1 MKKDPRY
8 VAWIILLTAFLIFC
22 FIVTAVP
29 LGTRYHIL
37 HAEAKHE
44 ASVEALTGTV
54 IVEPSVGRGFVPL
67 ESGEDMQIPE
77 GSMVRVDET
86 SEAMI
91 TFFDQSFVRLFP
103 GATVRLERIRSPRYA
118 AGKSSNSIHVGL
130 SGGQIYVGTALSSD
144 PSLDFRVATLHSDVA
159 LAADGSYALEATN
172 RRSGITV
179 YARGRAHVSAK
190 NDDTSGVEV
199 MPRQRTEV
207 AFGQSPNPPVDAA
220 RNLVVNGDFSE
231 GLEKDWHAFNDQGT
245 DGGNVDGTFSLVVDE
260 GRRAVEFSRTDGHG
274 NHCETVLE
282 QSIDRTIPEPVS
294 SLVVRANV
302 KVRYQSLSGGG
313 YLSSEYPLMIRL
325 TYRDIYDSEA
335 EWVRGFY
342 YQNVE
347 ENPTTFG
354 VRVPHDRWYLFQ
366 SENLLETLPIRPYR
380 IIRLRVYASG
390 WDYESLISDINL
402 IVE

>member
-1 MKKDPRY
+1 MDENPRR
-8 VAWIILLTAFLIFC
+8 VAWIVLLTAFFVFC
-22 FIVTAVP
+22 LIVTTVP
-29 LGTRYHIL
+29 LGVRYHVL
-37 HAEAKHE
+37 HAEEKRE
-44 ASVEALTGTV
+44 ASVESLAGTV
-54 IVEPSVGRGFVPL
+54 IVEPPVGRGFVPL
-67 ESGEDMQIPE
+67 ESGEDMQVAE
-77 GSMVRVDET
+77 GSVVRVDET

-103 GATVRLERIRSPRYA
+103 GTTVRLELMRSPRYE
-118 AGKSSNSIHVGL
+118 AGRSPNGIHVGL
-130 SGGQIYVGTALSSD
+130 SGGQIHVGTALSSEA
-144 PSLDFRVATLHSDVA
+144 PLDFGVATLHAEASLV
-159 LAADGSYALEATN
+159 ADGSYALEATN

-179 YARGRAHVSAK
+179 YARGRARVSGAED
-190 NDDTSGVEV
+190 NGDSVEL

-231 GLEKDWHAFNDQGT
+231 GLEKGWHAFNDQGT
-245 DGGNVDGTFSLVVDE
+245 DGGDVDGTFSLVVDE
-260 GRRAVEFSRTDGHG
+260 GRRAVELSRTGGHG

-282 QSIDRTIPEPVS
+282 QTIDRTIAEPVS

-325 TYRDIYDSEA
+325 TYRDVYDSEA

-354 VRVPHDRWYLFQ
+354 VQVPHDRWYLFQ

-390 WDYESLISDINL
+390 WDYESLVSDINL

>member
-1 MKKDPRY
+1 MDKDPRHI
-8 VAWIILLTAFLIFC
+8 AWIILLTAFLAFC
-22 FIVTAVP
+22 LIVTAVP
-29 LGTRYHIL
+29 LGIRYHVL
-37 HAEAKHE
+37 HAEEKPE
-44 ASVEALTGTV
+44 ASVESLAGTV
-54 IVEPSVGRGFVPL
+54 IVEPPVGRGFVPL
-67 ESGEDMQIPE
+67 ERGEDLQVSE
-77 GSMVRVDET
+77 GSVVRVDET

-91 TFFDQSFVRLFP
+91 ALFDQSFVRLFP
-103 GATVRLERIRSPRYA
+103 GTTVRLERMRSPRYE
-118 AGKSSNSIHVGL
+118 AGKSTNSIHIGL
-130 SGGQIYVGTALSSD
+130 SGGQIHVGTALSSD
-144 PSLDFRVATLHSDVA
+144 SSLDFRVTTLHA
-159 LAADGSYALEATN
+159 EAFLAADGSYALEATN

-179 YARGRAHVSAK
+179 YTRGQAHVSAV
-190 NDDTSGVEV
+190 DDREDSVQL

-207 AFGQSPNPPVDAA
+207 AFGQPPSSPVDAA

-231 GLEKDWHAFNDQGT
+231 GFESWHRFNDQGT
-245 DGGNVDGTFSLVVDE
+245 DGGDVDGTFSLVVDE
-260 GRRAVEFSRTDGHG
+260 GRRAAKFLRTGGHG

-282 QSIDRTIPEPVS
+282 QTIDRTIPAPVS

-325 TYRDIYDSEA
+325 TYRDVYDSEA

-347 ENPTTFG
+347 GNPTTFG
-354 VRVPHDRWYLFQ
+354 VNLPHDRWYLFQ
-366 SENLLETLPIRPYR
+366 SENLLESLPIRPYR

-390 WDYESLISDINL
+390 WDYESLVSDVNL

>member
-1 MKKDPRY
+1 MGQDPGRI
-8 VAWIILLTAFLIFC
+8 AWIALLTAFLVFC
-22 FIVTAVP
+22 LIVTAVP
-29 LGTRYHIL
+29 LGIRYHVL
-37 HAEAKHE
+37 YAEENPE
-44 ASVEALTGTV
+44 ASLEALTGTV
-54 IVEPSVGRGFVPL
+54 IVEPPVGRGFVPL
-67 ESGEDMQIPE
+67 ESGEDMQVPE
-77 GSMVRVDET
+77 GSVVRVDET

-103 GATVRLERIRSPRYA
+103 GTTVYLERMRSPRYE
-118 AGKSSNSIHVGL
+118 AGKSANSIHVGL

-144 PSLDFRVATLHSDVA
+144 SPLDFRVTTLHADIS

-179 YARGRAHVSAK
+179 YARGQARVSAV
-190 NDDTSGVEV
+190 DDREDSVEV

-207 AFGQSPNPPVDAA
+207 AFGQPPAPPVDAA

-231 GLEKDWHAFNDQGT
+231 GLERGWHAFNDQGT
-245 DGGNVDGTFSLVVDE
+245 DGGDVDGSFSLVVDE
-260 GRRAVEFSRTDGHG
+260 GREAVEFSRTGGHG

-282 QSIDRTIPEPVS
+282 QTIDRTIAEPVS

-302 KVRYQSLSGGG
+302 KVRYQTLSGGG

-325 TYRDIYDSEA
+325 TYRDVYDSEA

-354 VRVPHDRWYLFQ
+354 VRVPQDRWYLFQ

-390 WDYESLISDINL
+390 WDYESLVSDINL